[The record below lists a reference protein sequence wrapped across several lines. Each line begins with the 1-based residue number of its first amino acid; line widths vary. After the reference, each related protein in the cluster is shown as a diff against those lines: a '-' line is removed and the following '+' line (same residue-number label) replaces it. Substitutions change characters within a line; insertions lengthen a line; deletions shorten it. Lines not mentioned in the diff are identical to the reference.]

1 MCALR
6 LLGRR
11 RQLPWRRCECRSRS
25 CPPIPPRATTSVL
38 VPAGWLVAALGMARF
53 VVSKGKYGKFGI
65 AALLWAVTPRKLKLF
80 AAGLVAAALVVVMG
94 ALAAIVLL
102 AMQFA

>member
-1 MCALR
+1 MRAAAIGKAPPATLTTMRTSLQR
-6 LLGRR
+6 LPASPAAGDDVRF
-11 RQLPWRRCECRSRS
+11 
-25 CPPIPPRATTSVL
+25 
-38 VPAGWLVAALGMARF
+38 VPAGWLVAAIGVARF
-53 VVSKGKYGKFGI
+53 VVSKGKYGKLGI

-102 AMQFA
+102 AMQLA